1 MSFYLLPPVSYQT
14 QQKLKNQVERK
25 KQSKHKHR
33 HDSKSSTRTH
43 RQQSIDSSA
52 SSIRSPPKLVRSPSI
67 FTKNTGERSI
77 DELSNLD
84 SLSIRSDNSNQSNQ
98 TTKTTKTT
106 KSSKSDK
113 ERKAKNHTYNYTHT
127 TDINEIIKY
136 GRSHRSKY
144 ASSHVTPSNYS
155 AVSQYEPSNYT
166 ASQYSPS
173 ECSSSLYSDLADD
186 RHPPQAGVNPNF
198 KLDFNKVPQ
207 MTTRKPNLEP
217 IMDSPS
223 SESHLDNS
231 DGYKNSFEYSDEEQD
246 EEDDTN
252 KLTRVYSDVDSIFS
266 TKSEVPKSKL
276 KFFGA

>member
-198 KLDFNKVPQ
+198 KLDFNKVPPENQ
-207 MTTRKPNLEP
+207 ILNQLWILLVVKVTLIIP
-217 IMDSPS
+217 IVIKT
-223 SESHLDNS
+223 HLNI
-231 DGYKNSFEYSDEEQD
+231 
-246 EEDDTN
+246 
-252 KLTRVYSDVDSIFS
+252 VM
-266 TKSEVPKSKL
+266 KSKMKRMIQINL
-276 KFFGA
+276 LEFTPMLIPFSVPNQKFPNQN